1 MSILVILTLPQLV
14 LQQVT
19 DKEGNSH
26 IMGFKGA
33 WKANN
38 AFYQEQGLADQNAL
52 NKINELLL
60 QGKNNS
66 EALAQAMEGASK
78 EFKNLAISSNYSTEE
93 LTKYVD
99 GIQRAAQPVKYLG
112 TLLKSSLKS
121 FGLSAVQFV
130 LL

>member
-60 QGKNNS
+60 QGRTIQKRWPRQWREPQRNS
-66 EALAQAMEGASK
+66 R
-78 EFKNLAISSNYSTEE
+78 I
-93 LTKYVD
+93 
-99 GIQRAAQPVKYLG
+99 
-112 TLLKSSLKS
+112 
-121 FGLSAVQFV
+121 
-130 LL
+130 